1 MSAKYGYTRRDSC
14 DDREE
19 TESELHLRAPEY
31 RGYSRQDLKRVVT
44 LIHKSTD
51 PEQQTIKYCIDN
63 GYMEVDPDVWA
74 GNWHAGHPEY
84 QKMLEQIPESLRR
97 FVNTQQQQ
105 RAKVQVANAANTN
118 ADSAGNGNG
127 GDVVGASANNPG
139 RSQNLSSAGVS
150 ARSET
155 DTDLTISSDDVLGP
169 KSEQMVNVC
178 GTDEPMTIPEAMED
192 LRPVM
197 ESWGAGVD
205 RVREVWEQV
214 EHEVRKKRRVDYY
227 KLFDLPTVCSE
238 MEIKKQYKVK
248 ALELHP
254 DKWMEAGEE
263 ERKEAEEKFKLLGEG
278 LEILTD
284 DFKRQL
290 YDEGYDREAIEER

>member
-1 MSAKYGYTRRDSC
+1 MSEGLERRAGAKDWNEATARAESNILSSRSSQEVKGEKGKRRWVRVVELLNVAEEAMEGGVVKGTELESMIYTERAKARLRMKDYEGALRDCRVCLYSKEDSPEGWVVKC
-14 DDREE
+14 RALMGLGREE
-19 TESELHLRAPEY
+19 
-31 RGYSRQDLKRVVT
+31 
-44 LIHKSTD
+44 
-51 PEQQTIKYCIDN
+51 
-63 GYMEVDPDVWA
+63 
-74 GNWHAGHPEY
+74 
-84 QKMLEQIPESLRR
+84 
-97 FVNTQQQQ
+97 
-105 RAKVQVANAANTN
+105 
-118 ADSAGNGNG
+118 
-127 GDVVGASANNPG
+127 
-139 RSQNLSSAGVS
+139 
-150 ARSET
+150 
-155 DTDLTISSDDVLGP
+155 
-169 KSEQMVNVC
+169 
-178 GTDEPMTIPEAMED
+178 EAMED